1 MEVLTHPEFTLI
13 ESSDR
18 DYRLSPVRLSALI
31 QRAGARA
38 SRHDLFNLA
47 QSTAYSAMV
56 SLFPA
61 LIVIAATI
69 GQLPDTTPLRSQLA
83 EFFDR
88 VLPSDVSPILQS
100 YFVDAPHSARSARVL
115 FVAFIVSVTGAS
127 SVIAK
132 IMEGLRRANNLP
144 PNCWSVWT
152 RRIRAYILV
161 PLLLLPFVITSALVV
176 FGHVI
181 VVWLTMDVM
190 PSARFSVYL
199 IALIAR
205 WLVALTGSTGVLVL
219 LYHMG
224 TPIQQSWKRTLPGA
238 IAATAMWFLS
248 TLAFGWYVTRFANYS
263 QVYGSLGAGIALLF
277 WLDLIALSILCGA
290 EINAQINSQLIKA
303 AVNASADPPLQDPI
317 PPSPANSQAHIPPR
331 S

>member
-1 MEVLTHPEFTLI
+1 MRATLL
-13 ESSDR
+13 
-18 DYRLSPVRLSALI
+18 RLSTLI
-31 QRAGARA
+31 QRAAARA

-61 LIVIAATI
+61 LIVIAAVI
-69 GQLPDTTPLRSQLA
+69 GELPDTAPLRFQLA

-100 YFVDAPHSARSARVL
+100 YFVDAPHHARSGRVL
-115 FVAFIVSVTGAS
+115 LVAVIVSITGAS

-132 IMEGLRRANNLP
+132 IMEGLRRANDLP
-144 PNCWSVWT
+144 RNCWSVWT
-152 RRIRAYILV
+152 RRIRAYVLV
-161 PLLLLPFVITSALVV
+161 PLSLIPFVITSALVV

-181 VVWLTMDVM
+181 VVWLALHVM

-199 IALIAR
+199 FALFAR
-205 WLVALTGSTGVLVL
+205 WLVALAGSTGLLAL

-224 TPIQQSWKRTLPGA
+224 TPMQQSWKRTLPGA
-238 IAATAMWFLS
+238 TAATAMWFLS

-290 EINAQINSQLIKA
+290 EINAQINSQLLKA
-303 AVNASADPPLQDPI
+303 AVNASADPPPENPV
-317 PPSPANSQAHIPPR
+317 PPPPANSQAHIPPR

>member
-1 MEVLTHPEFTLI
+1 VEVLSHPEFSLI
-13 ESSDR
+13 DSSDR
-18 DYRLSPVRLSALI
+18 DYRLSPVRLSALA
-31 QRAGARA
+31 QRAWARA

-100 YFVDAPHSARSARVL
+100 YFVNAPHNARSGRVL
-115 FVAFIVSVTGAS
+115 LVAFIVSVTGAS

-205 WLVALTGSTGVLVL
+205 WLVALTGSTGLLVL

-238 IAATAMWFLS
+238 FAATAMWFFS

-290 EINAQINSQLIKA
+290 EINAQINSQLLKA
-303 AVNASADPPLQDPI
+303 AVNASADSALQDPV
-317 PPSPANSQAHIPPR
+317 PLPPANSQAHIPPR

>member
-1 MEVLTHPEFTLI
+1 VEVLTQPESTVPEPSHRGHRF
-13 ESSDR
+13 
-18 DYRLSPVRLSALI
+18 SPVRLSALI

-61 LIVIAATI
+61 LIVIAAII
-69 GQLPDTTPLRSQLA
+69 GQLPDTAPLRSQLA

-100 YFVDAPHSARSARVL
+100 YFVEAPHHSRSIRVL
-115 FVAFIVSVTGAS
+115 IVAFIVSVTGAS

-144 PNCWSVWT
+144 RDCWPVWT
-152 RRIRAYILV
+152 RRIRAYVLV

>member
-1 MEVLTHPEFTLI
+1 VEVLTHPEFTLI

-18 DYRLSPVRLSALI
+18 DYRLSPVRLSTLA
-31 QRAGARA
+31 QRAWARA
-38 SRHDLFNLA
+38 IHHDLFNLA

-205 WLVALTGSTGVLVL
+205 WLVALTGSTGLLVL
-219 LYHMG
+219 LYHLG

-263 QVYGSLGAGIALLF
+263 QVYGSLGAGVALLF

-290 EINAQINSQLIKA
+290 EINAQINSQLLIA
-303 AVNASADPPLQDPI
+303 AANASFEPPLQDPI
-317 PPSPANSQAHIPPR
+317 PPLPANSQAHIPPR

>member
-1 MEVLTHPEFTLI
+1 VEVLTHPEFTLI

-18 DYRLSPVRLSALI
+18 DYRLSPVRLSALA
-31 QRAGARA
+31 QRAWARA
-38 SRHDLFNLA
+38 SHHDLFNLA

-69 GQLPDTTPLRSQLA
+69 GQLPDSAPLRSQLA

-100 YFVDAPHSARSARVL
+100 YFVEAPHHSRSIRVL
-115 FVAFIVSVTGAS
+115 LVAFIVSVTGAS

-144 PNCWSVWT
+144 RDCWPVWT
-152 RRIRAYILV
+152 RRIRAYVLV

-290 EINAQINSQLIKA
+290 EINAQINSQLIKV

>member
-1 MEVLTHPEFTLI
+1 M
-13 ESSDR
+13 
-18 DYRLSPVRLSALI
+18 RLSALA
-31 QRAGARA
+31 QRACARA

-61 LIVIAATI
+61 LIVIAAVI
-69 GQLPDTTPLRSQLA
+69 GQLPDTAPLRSQLA

-88 VLPSDVSPILQS
+88 VLPSDVSPLLQS
-100 YFVDAPHSARSARVL
+100 YFVDAPHHARSGRVL
-115 FVAFIVSVTGAS
+115 LVAFIVSVTGAS

-144 PNCWSVWT
+144 RNCWSVWT
-152 RRIRAYILV
+152 RRIRAYVLV
-161 PLLLLPFVITSALVV
+161 PLSLLPFVITSALVV

-181 VVWLTMDVM
+181 VVWLTMNVM

-199 IALIAR
+199 IALVIR
-205 WLVALTGSTGVLVL
+205 WAVALTGSTGLSPL

-224 TPIQQSWKRTLPGA
+224 TPMQLSWKRTLPGA

-290 EINAQINSQLIKA
+290 EINAQINSQLLA
-303 AVNASADPPLQDPI
+303 AVNASADPPLQV
-317 PPSPANSQAHIPPR
+317 PPPTSRQFQHTFLHAVRMASGIKNMGGLSTRKLYQQC
-331 S
+331 